1 MVKLLEKAETKF
13 LSEEVKRR
21 RWKMIGMSYDKTET
35 VIPT

>member
-21 RWKMIGMSYDKTET
+21 RWKMIGH
-35 VIPT
+35 VL